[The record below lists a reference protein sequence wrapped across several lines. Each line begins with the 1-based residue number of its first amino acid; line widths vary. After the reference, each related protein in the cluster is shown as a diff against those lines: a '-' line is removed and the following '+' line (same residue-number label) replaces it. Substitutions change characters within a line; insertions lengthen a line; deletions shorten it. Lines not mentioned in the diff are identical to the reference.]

1 MKGGTEMDDE
11 KFRKFIKDAMDEEM
25 KEIEEILAAI
35 DADPVLREVQA
46 PPELREKV
54 FAQIREYEEQK
65 RLEQLSEEDREYIR
79 LGKIYRKRRKW
90 NRVAVL
96 IAATVAILAMGTVS
110 MGEDENI
117 FKALSRI
124 FSEREQEVVDSDSI
138 EPDVYNTE
146 AEIYEKI
153 EEAYGFSPV
162 KMEYLP
168 QDTGFIEA
176 IYGADIQGVNIFYG
190 MGNKANIIY
199 IIRPNYREA
208 SFGTDIEDK
217 KIQEYQMLVN
227 NTEISVKEYKIID
240 SGKNRWSIQF
250 EHQGTQY
257 LIRITDLEQEE
268 VEKVINGLR
277 IRE

>member
-1 MKGGTEMDDE
+1 MTDE
-11 KFRKFIKDAMDEEM
+11 ELKQLIKEGFDEEM

-46 PPELREKV
+46 PTELRDKI
-54 FAQIREYEEQK
+54 FQQIREYEEQK
-65 RLEQLSEEDREYIR
+65 KLEMLSEEDREFIR
-79 LGKIYRKRRKW
+79 LGKVYKRRRKW

-96 IAATVAILAMGTVS
+96 IAAAVAILAMGTVS

-153 EEAYGFSPV
+153 EDAYDFSPV

-168 QDTGFIEA
+168 KDTGFIEA

-190 MGNKANIIY
+190 MGDKANIIY

-208 SFGTDIEDK
+208 SFGTDIEDE

-227 NTEISVKEYKIID
+227 DTEISVKEYRIID
-240 SGKNRWSIQF
+240 SGENRWSVQF
-250 EHQGTQY
+250 EHQDTQY
-257 LIRITDLEQEE
+257 LLRITDLEQEE
-268 VEKVINGLR
+268 VEKIINGLR

>member
-1 MKGGTEMDDE
+1 MN
-11 KFRKFIKDAMDEEM
+11 DEEFKKIIQCAM
-25 KEIEEILAAI
+25 EEEMREIEEILAAI

-96 IAATVAILAMGTVS
+96 IAAVVTVLALGTVS
-110 MGEDENI
+110 LGEDKNI
-117 FKALSRI
+117 FNALSRI
-124 FSEREQEVVDSDSI
+124 FLEREQEVVDSDNI

-153 EEAYGFSPV
+153 EDTYGFSPV

-168 QDTGFIEA
+168 QNTGFLEA
-176 IYGADIQGVNIFYG
+176 VYGEDIQGINIFYG
-190 MGNKANIIY
+190 MGDRANIIY

-208 SFGTDIEDK
+208 SFGTDIEDE

-227 NTEISVKEYKIID
+227 DTEISVKEYRIID
-240 SGKNRWSIQF
+240 SGENRWSVQF
-250 EHQGTQY
+250 EHQDTQY
-257 LIRITDLEQEE
+257 LLRITDLEQEE
-268 VEKVINGLR
+268 VEKIINGLR